1 MAKMK
6 TGVVVVT
13 KFVDKQLELVK
24 KYRSKQLQTFQSY
37 IDYIDRPDAA
47 RNDNYQKYSMYND
60 YMSNPEKTSG
70 LFTAD
75 KDRLSEDDIKALKQA
90 FQTAYDNDS
99 IMWQT
104 VISFDNRFLAKQ
116 GIYIPATG
124 KLDENQLQECTRN
137 MMANALKREGIAE
150 SAIWSASIHYN
161 TDNIHIHVATVE
173 PIPTRKKCVLNG
185 KERPRG
191 MFRTKTISGMK
202 SDVVNSLL
210 QRDRSYVDELVR
222 RRMVQGKRWQ
232 SSFDDFEMRKMF
244 LEIYKKLP
252 DDRRKWFYNYHDIA
266 HLKSLIDKMSRYYI
280 HTYHQDD
287 FVEFQKIILE
297 EQELFKAAYGG
308 NGYEQYAENKMKDF
322 YTRMGN
328 AILTEMREYSKHE
341 IKLDVKQLDIKAYNA
356 QLLDRSVKKILYNL
370 DSEWKQKQINQ
381 FEFESVNEI

>member
-1 MAKMK
+1 MPIMK
-6 TGVVVVT
+6 AGVVVVT

-24 KYRSKQLQTFQSY
+24 EYRSKQLQTFQSY

-47 RNDNYQKYSMYND
+47 RNDNYQKYSLYND
-60 YMSNPEKTSG
+60 YMNNPEKTSG
-70 LFTAD
+70 LFTAE
-75 KDRLSEDDIKALKQA
+75 KDRLSESDIKILKQA
-90 FQTAYDNDS
+90 FQKAYESDS

-124 KLDENQLQECTRN
+124 QLDEKQLQECTRN

-173 PIPTRKKCVLNG
+173 PIPTRKKCIHNG
-185 KERPRG
+185 RERPRG
-191 MFRTKTISGMK
+191 MFRPKTISGMK
-202 SDVVNSLL
+202 SEVVNTLL

-222 RRMVQGKRWQ
+222 RRMVQGKRQQ

-266 HLKSLIDKMSRYYI
+266 HLKPLIDKMSQYYI

-287 FVEFQKIILE
+287 FVEFRKMILE

-308 NGYEQYAENKMKDF
+308 NGYERYAENKMEDF

-328 AILTEMREYSKHE
+328 AILAEMREYSKHE
-341 IKLDVKQLDIKAYNA
+341 IKLDVSDLDIKRYNA
-356 QLLDRSVKKILYNL
+356 QLLDRSIKKLLHNF
-370 DSEWKQKQINQ
+370 DSEYKQKLINQ
-381 FEFESVNEI
+381 IEFESIHE

>member
-1 MAKMK
+1 MPIMK
-6 TGVVVVT
+6 AGVVVVT
-13 KFVDKQLELVK
+13 KFVDKQLESAK
-24 KYRSKQLQTFQSY
+24 KYRSKQLQTFQNY
-37 IDYIDRPDAA
+37 MNYIDRPDAV
-47 RNDNYQKYSMYND
+47 RNENYQKYSMYND

-70 LFTAD
+70 LFTAE
-75 KDRLSEDDIKALKQA
+75 KDRLSQADIKVLKQA
-90 FQTAYDNDS
+90 FQKAYDNDS

-124 KLDENQLQECTRN
+124 QLDEKLLRECTRN
-137 MMANALKREGIAE
+137 MMENALKREGIAA

-161 TDNIHIHVATVE
+161 TDNIHIHMATVE
-173 PIPTRKKCVLNG
+173 PIPTRKKCIYNG
-185 KERPRG
+185 RERPRG
-191 MFRTKTISGMK
+191 MFRPKTISGMK
-202 SDVVNSLL
+202 SDVVNTLL

-222 RRMVQGKRWQ
+222 RRMVQGKRLQ

-244 LEIYKKLP
+244 LSIYRKLP

-266 HLKSLIDKMSRYYI
+266 HLKPLIDKMSRYYI

-287 FVEFQKIILE
+287 FAEFQKMILE
-297 EQELFKAAYGG
+297 EQELFKVAYGE
-308 NGYEQYAENKMKDF
+308 NGYEQYAENKMKDL

-328 AILTEMREYSKHE
+328 AILAEMREYSKHE
-341 IKLDVKQLDIKAYNA
+341 IKLDVSDLDIKGYNA

-381 FEFESVNEI
+381 FEYEAME

>member
-1 MAKMK
+1 MK
-6 TGVVVVT
+6 AGVVVVT
-13 KFVDKQLELVK
+13 KFVDKQLELAK
-24 KYRSKQLQTFQSY
+24 PYRSKQLQTFQSY

-47 RNDNYQKYSMYND
+47 RNENYQKYSMYND
-60 YMSNPEKTSG
+60 YMSNPKKTSG
-70 LFTAD
+70 LFTMD
-75 KDRLSEDDIKALKQA
+75 KDGLNEADIQVLKQA

-124 KLDENQLQECTRN
+124 QLDEKQLQECTRN
-137 MMANALKREGIAE
+137 MMANALKREGIAA

-173 PIPTRKKCVLNG
+173 PIPTRKKCIHNG
-185 KERPRG
+185 RKRPRG
-191 MFRTKTISGMK
+191 MFYPKTISGMK
-202 SDVVNSLL
+202 SDVVNTLL

-222 RRMVQGKRWQ
+222 RRMVQGKRLQ

-244 LEIYKKLP
+244 LSIYRKLP
-252 DDRRKWFYNYHDIA
+252 DDRRKWFYNRNDMT
-266 HLKSLIDKMSRYYI
+266 LIQPLLDKMSRYYI

-287 FVEFQKIILE
+287 FAEFQIIILE
-297 EQELFKAAYGG
+297 EQELFQAAYGG
-308 NGYEQYAENKMKDF
+308 NGYERYAEDKMKDL

-328 AILTEMREYSKHE
+328 AILAEMREYSKHE
-341 IKLDVKQLDIKAYNA
+341 IKLDIANLDIQGYNS

-370 DSEWKQKQINQ
+370 DAEWKQKWINQ
-381 FEFESVNEI
+381 IEFESINEL

>member
-1 MAKMK
+1 MPIMK
-6 TGVVVVT
+6 AGVVVVT
-13 KFVDKQLELVK
+13 KFVDKQLESAK
-24 KYRSKQLQTFQSY
+24 KYRSKQLQTFQNY
-37 IDYIDRPDAA
+37 MNYIDRPDAV
-47 RNDNYQKYSMYND
+47 RNENYQKYSMYND

-70 LFTAD
+70 LFTAE
-75 KDRLSEDDIKALKQA
+75 KDRLSEIDIKILKQA
-90 FQTAYDNDS
+90 FQKAYDNDS

-124 KLDENQLQECTRN
+124 QLDAKLLRECTRN
-137 MMANALKREGIAE
+137 MMENALKREGIAE

-173 PIPTRKKCVLNG
+173 PIPTRKKCIHNG
-185 KERPRG
+185 RERPRG
-191 MFRTKTISGMK
+191 MFRPKTISGMK
-202 SDVVNSLL
+202 SDVVNTLL

-222 RRMVQGKRWQ
+222 RRMVQGKRLQ

-244 LEIYKKLP
+244 LSIYKKLP

-266 HLKSLIDKMSRYYI
+266 HLKPLIDKMSRYYI

-287 FVEFQKIILE
+287 FAEFQKIILE

-308 NGYEQYAENKMKDF
+308 NGYEQYAENKMKDL

-328 AILTEMREYSKHE
+328 AILVEMREYSKHE
-341 IKLDVKQLDIKAYNA
+341 IKLDVSDLDIKGYNA

-381 FEFESVNEI
+381 FEYESME

>member
-1 MAKMK
+1 MPIMK
-6 TGVVVVT
+6 AGVVVVT
-13 KFVDKQLELVK
+13 KFVDKQLESAK
-24 KYRSKQLQTFQSY
+24 KYRSKQLQTFQNY
-37 IDYIDRPDAA
+37 MNYIDRPDAV
-47 RNDNYQKYSMYND
+47 RNENYQKYSMYND

-70 LFTAD
+70 LFTAE
-75 KDRLSEDDIKALKQA
+75 KDRLSEADIKVLKQA
-90 FQTAYDNDS
+90 FQKAYDNDS

-124 KLDENQLQECTRN
+124 QLDEKLLRECTRN
-137 MMANALKREGIAE
+137 MMENALKREGIAA

-173 PIPTRKKCVLNG
+173 PIPTRKKCIHNG
-185 KERPRG
+185 RERPRG
-191 MFRTKTISGMK
+191 MFRSKTISGMK
-202 SDVVNSLL
+202 SDVVNTLL
-210 QRDRSYVDELVR
+210 QRDRAYVDELVR
-222 RRMVQGKRWQ
+222 RRMVQGKRRQ

-266 HLKSLIDKMSRYYI
+266 HLKPLIDKMSRYYI

-287 FVEFQKIILE
+287 FAEFQKIILE

-308 NGYEQYAENKMKDF
+308 NGYERYAENKMKDF

-328 AILTEMREYSKHE
+328 AILAEIREYSKHE
-341 IKLDVKQLDIKAYNA
+341 IKLDVSDLDIKGYNT
-356 QLLDRSVKKILYNL
+356 QLLDRSIKKLLRNL
-370 DSEWKQKQINQ
+370 DSEYKQKLINQ
-381 FEFESVNEI
+381 IEFESINE

>member
-6 TGVVVVT
+6 AGVVVVT
-13 KFVDKQLELVK
+13 RFVDKQLELAK
-24 KYRSKQLQTFQSY
+24 KARSRQLQTFQSY

-47 RNDNYQKYSMYND
+47 RNENYQKYSMYND
-60 YMSNPEKTSG
+60 YMSNPKKTSG
-70 LFTAD
+70 LFTME
-75 KDRLSEDDIKALKQA
+75 KDRLSESDIKTLKQA
-90 FQTAYDNDS
+90 FQKAYDNDS

-124 KLDENQLQECTRN
+124 QLDENQLQECTRN

-173 PIPTRKKCVLNG
+173 PIPTRKKCVHNG

-191 MFRTKTISGMK
+191 MLCPKTISGMK
-202 SDVVNSLL
+202 SDVVNTLL

-222 RRMVQGKRWQ
+222 RRMVQGKRLQ

-244 LEIYKKLP
+244 LSIYRKLP

-266 HLKSLIDKMSRYYI
+266 HLKPLIDKMSRYYI
-280 HTYHQDD
+280 QTYHKDD
-287 FVEFQKIILE
+287 FAEFQKTILH
-297 EQELFKAAYGG
+297 EQEIFKLAYGG
-308 NGYEQYAENKMKDF
+308 NGYERYAENKMKDL

-328 AILTEMREYSKHE
+328 AILAEMREYSKLE
-341 IKLDVKQLDIKAYNA
+341 IKLDVENLDIKGHNA
-356 QLLDRSVKKILYNL
+356 QLLDRSIKKILHNL
-370 DSEWKQKQINQ
+370 DSEWKQKLINQ
-381 FEFESVNEI
+381 IEYESINEI